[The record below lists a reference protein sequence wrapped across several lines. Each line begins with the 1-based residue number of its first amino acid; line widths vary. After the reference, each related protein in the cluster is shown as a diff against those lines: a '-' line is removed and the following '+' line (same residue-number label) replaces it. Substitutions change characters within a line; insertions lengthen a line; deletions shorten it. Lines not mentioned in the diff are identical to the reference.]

1 MSKKRKRNSSRPIN
15 HSKDGSLKKLR
26 KSKNTV
32 VKKVRPIVVKDEM
45 FFFVGDLIDIC
56 NLASDRSISDER
68 FFELLFVS
76 VFNSVDAALFRDI
89 GTEETLLFDILNKRE
104 QVLTVIR
111 EATLEVK
118 EIARTFISDGMDVH
132 SAIEAAKKL

>member
-1 MSKKRKRNSSRPIN
+1 MSKKRKRNSSRPTN
-15 HSKDGSLKKLR
+15 HSKDGSLKNSKNMVIKKLR
-26 KSKNTV
+26 
-32 VKKVRPIVVKDEM
+32 PIIVKDEM
-45 FFFVGDLIDIC
+45 FFFMGDLIDIRD
-56 NLASDRSISDER
+56 LASDRSISDER
-68 FFELLFVS
+68 FFELLFAS
-76 VFNSVDAALFRDI
+76 VLGSVDAALLRDI

-104 QVLTVIR
+104 QVLNVLS

>member
-1 MSKKRKRNSSRPIN
+1 MSKKRKRNSSRPTK

-32 VKKVRPIVVKDEM
+32 VKKLSPIVVKDEI
-45 FFFVGDLIDIC
+45 FFFMGGLIDIC
-56 NLASDRSISDER
+56 DLASDRSISDEI
-68 FFELLFVS
+68 FFELLFAS
-76 VFNSVDAALFRDI
+76 VFESVNAALFRDI
-89 GTEETLLFDILNKRE
+89 GTDETLLFDILNKRE
-104 QVLTVIR
+104 QVLNVLS

>member
-1 MSKKRKRNSSRPIN
+1 MSKKRKRNSSRPTN
-15 HSKDGSLKKLR
+15 HSKDGSLKN
-26 KSKNTV
+26 SKNMV
-32 VKKVRPIVVKDEM
+32 VKKLRPIIVKDEM
-45 FFFVGDLIDIC
+45 FFFMGDLIDIRD
-56 NLASDRSISDER
+56 LASDRSISDER
-68 FFELLFVS
+68 FFELLFTS
-76 VFNSVDAALFRDI
+76 VLGSVDAALLRDI

-104 QVLTVIR
+104 QVLNVLS